1 MRVLVTRPEPAASRT
16 AAELRRRGHEPV
28 LLPLAAAEH
37 DIDALALVLARPHAA
52 VAVTSAEAIRAL
64 HALPA
69 LPPAFFDMS
78 CFAVGE
84 STATAAWNL
93 GFRNVV
99 AGDNDGTTLARMIA
113 GQADPA
119 LGAEQPL
126 LYLAGRPRAA
136 GFETELAVLKVPF
149 EICECY
155 RMRPL
160 APSPSDIMQVLGA
173 NPVDTIL
180 LYSSESARRLFDL
193 RLPKASQALLSGARV
208 LCLSEKIAGVVPEP
222 FRSKTQVAP
231 APTEASL
238 LSLL

>member
-16 AAELRRRGHEPV
+16 AAELTRRGHEPL
-28 LLPLAAAEH
+28 LLPLAVAEH
-37 DIDALALVLARPHAA
+37 NVDALAAALARPHSA
-52 VAVTSAEAIRAL
+52 VAMTSAEAIRAL
-64 HALPA
+64 HALPNR
-69 LPPAFFDMS
+69 PPALFEMA

-113 GQADPA
+113 GQTGPA
-119 LGAEQPL
+119 FSPDRPL
-126 LYLAGRPRAA
+126 LYLAGSPRAP
-136 GFETELAVLKVPF
+136 GFESELAAFDVPVA
-149 EICECY
+149 ICECY

-160 APSPSDIMQVLGA
+160 APSSSEIMQVLGTD
-173 NPVDTIL
+173 PVDAIL

-193 RLPKASQALLSGARV
+193 PLPKPGQALLSGARI
-208 LCLSEKIAGVVPEP
+208 LCLSEKIAGVVPEF

>member
-16 AAELRRRGHEPV
+16 AAELRRRGHEPL

-37 DIDALALVLARPHAA
+37 DLDGLAAALTRPHAA
-52 VAVTSAEAIRAL
+52 IAVTSAEAIRAL
-64 HALPA
+64 HALSD
-69 LPPAFFDMS
+69 LPPEIFDMA

-84 STATAAWNL
+84 STASAAWNL
-93 GFRNVV
+93 GFRSVV
-99 AGDNDGTTLARMIA
+99 AGDNDGTTLARMIVDQM
-113 GQADPA
+113 GPA
-119 LGAEQPL
+119 FSPDRPL
-126 LYLAGRPRAA
+126 LYLAGSPRAA
-136 GFETELAVLKVPF
+136 GFEAELAGLNVPV

-160 APSPSDIMQVLGA
+160 APSPSETTQVLGTA
-173 NPVDTIL
+173 PVDVIL

-193 RLPKASQALLSGARV
+193 PLSKSGQAVLSGARI
-208 LCLSEKIAGVVPEP
+208 LCLSEKIAAVVPEQ
-222 FRSKTQVAP
+222 FRSRTQVAP

>member
-16 AAELRRRGHEPV
+16 AAELRRRGHEPL
-28 LLPLAAAEH
+28 LLPLAIAEH
-37 DIDALALVLARPHAA
+37 DVDALAAALARPHAA

-64 HALPA
+64 HALPDLPAA
-69 LPPAFFDMS
+69 LFDMA

-93 GFRNVV
+93 GFRNVA

-113 GQADPA
+113 GQTDQAFSSDR
-119 LGAEQPL
+119 PL
-126 LYLAGRPRAA
+126 LYLAGSPRAA
-136 GFETELAVLKVPF
+136 GFETELAALKVPV

-160 APSPSDIMQVLGA
+160 APSSSKITQVLGTD
-173 NPVDTIL
+173 PVDAIL

-193 RLPKASQALLSGARV
+193 PLPKPGQALLSGARI
-208 LCLSEKIAGVVPEP
+208 LCLSEKIAGVVPEF